1 MNSVGRFP
9 SGQREQTVNLPSQT
23 SMVRIHPCPPFF
35 AGMAELADALD
46 SGSSESNFMQVQV
59 LFPAPNKSFR
69 ENGSFYFLQRNIKA
83 KTGLEEAVVNQ
94 ATVWPESGADRAAAS
109 FKQEFSPVFYNIRG
123 FQENR
128 KLFCLIIMKDP
139 FPKHQRNIFSFD
151 RKKSRTSENSW
162 PFPIK
167 FSFCPINHTAR
178 HSLAQQAYYP
188 LNADKFCTW
197 RQSSV

>member
-23 SMVRIHPCPPFF
+23 SMVRIHPCPPKSFSPPRRRILREWRNWQTR
-35 AGMAELADALD
+35 MI
-46 SGSSESNFMQVQV
+46 QV

-83 KTGLEEAVVNQ
+83 KTGLEEVVVNQ
-94 ATVWPESGADRAAAS
+94 ATQWPESGAERAAAS
-109 FKQEFSPVFYNIRG
+109 FKQEFSPVFYDIRG

-151 RKKSRTSENSW
+151 RKNLE
-162 PFPIK
+162 
-167 FSFCPINHTAR
+167 
-178 HSLAQQAYYP
+178 P
-188 LNADKFCTW
+188 LKIRGLILSNFLF
-197 RQSSV
+197 VP

>member
-59 LFPAPNKSFR
+59 LFPAPNENFR
-69 ENGSFYFLQRNIKA
+69 ENGSFYLLQRNIKA

-109 FKQEFSPVFYNIRG
+109 RENPVLFPAPNQYNPNQIFQIGNG
-123 FQENR
+123 FG
-128 KLFCLIIMKDP
+128 FFLI
-139 FPKHQRNIFSFD
+139 FQSQRYNPLD
-151 RKKSRTSENSW
+151 
-162 PFPIK
+162 
-167 FSFCPINHTAR
+167 
-178 HSLAQQAYYP
+178 LA
-188 LNADKFCTW
+188 
-197 RQSSV
+197 SMVSV